1 MPRPPR
7 PIDEGLVYH
16 AIDRG
21 NNRQRV
27 FSDVGDFEAFLKA
40 MADLKERKRF
50 ELYGYCLM
58 DNHIHLLLRPVES
71 SISRIMQSLLV
82 SHTQRYHR
90 FHQSG
95 GHVWEGR
102 FKSPVVQDDDH
113 LLAVLRY
120 IEANPVRAGLVK
132 RRGQYRWSSF
142 AAHGQG
148 RDDALLDP
156 VVPYEGLGN
165 GPAHL
170 AGDGGQPMSTR
181 SRMRPNWLRFGV
193 VLRRGCR
200 TALGLGSAARRAP
213 ARGFGYPPARPP
225 PQAPDLAEGRIIVL
239 TPFSGDLTMHRIWT
253 ILLLAILVPGLRG
266 PPRGRWTRTD
276 GR

>member
-1 MPRPPR
+1 MPRPLR

-16 AIDRG
+16 AINRG

-27 FSDVGDFEAFLKA
+27 FSDEGDFQAFLRA
-40 MADLKERKRF
+40 IADLKKRKRF

-82 SHTQRYHR
+82 SHTQRYHH

-120 IEANPVRAGLVK
+120 IEANPVRAGVVK
-132 RRGQYRWSSF
+132 RAGQYRWSSF
-142 AAHGQG
+142 AAHGDG
-148 RDDALLDP
+148 REDELLDP
-156 VVPYEGLGN
+156 VVPYEQLGN
-165 GPAHL
+165 RPAIRRRRWSAYVHQEPDEAEL
-170 AGDGGQPMSTR
+170 AAIRR
-181 SRMRPNWLRFGV
+181 SV
-193 VLRRGCR
+193 E
-200 TALGLGSAARRAP
+200 TGLPYGASGWVAR
-213 ARGFGYPPARPP
+213 
-225 PQAPDLAEGRIIVL
+225 LAERL
-239 TPFSGDLTMHRIWT
+239 HLDLTIR
-253 ILLLAILVPGLRG
+253 
-266 PPRGRWTRTD
+266 PRGRPRKQPA
-276 GR
+276 GLAKK